1 MRMKFFNIFKS
12 IVLVGIFSLLSL
24 GHAADTPE
32 QTIEKASTQLINALK
47 KEETTLRKDPKK
59 LYSFIEA
66 TAVPYFDFNTMSQWV
81 MGRSWKDATPEQR
94 TRFMNEFKRLLVN
107 AYGSALLEYTD
118 DKVTVFPIPP
128 NAKSKNEVTV
138 RSEITSSSH
147 KPVAVNYSMIKTG
160 GKWLIYDVSI
170 EGVSIVTS
178 YRGEIRELVN
188 SKGIDGMINA
198 LAQKNK

>member
-1 MRMKFFNIFKS
+1 MKLLNIFKS
-12 IVLVGIFSLLSL
+12 MVLVGLFSLFSV

-47 KEETTLRKDPKK
+47 KEEAVLKKDPKQ
-59 LYSFIEA
+59 LYSFIEK

-81 MGRSWKDATPEQR
+81 MGRSWRDATPEQR
-94 TRFMNEFKRLLVN
+94 KRFMEEFKKLLVN

-118 DKVTVFPIPP
+118 DKVNVFPLPP
-128 NAKSKNEVTV
+128 NAKNKNEVTV
-138 RSEITSSSH
+138 KSEITSSSH
-147 KPVAVNYSMIKTG
+147 KPVAVNYSMIKSG
-160 GKWLIYDVSI
+160 GKWLVYDVSI

-188 SKGIDGMINA
+188 AKGIDGMIST

>member
-1 MRMKFFNIFKS
+1 MKLLNILKS
-12 IVLVGIFSLLSL
+12 IVLVSVFSLFSV
-24 GHAADTPE
+24 GYAADTPE
-32 QTIEKASTQLINALK
+32 QTIDKASMQLINALK
-47 KEETTLRKDPKK
+47 KEESALKRDPKK
-59 LYSFIEA
+59 LYSFIEK

-81 MGRSWKDATPEQR
+81 MGRAWRDATPDQR
-94 TRFMNEFKRLLVN
+94 NRFMQEFKKLLIN
-107 AYGSALLEYTD
+107 AYGTALLEYTD
-118 DKVTVFPIPP
+118 DKVNVFPLPP

-147 KPVAVNYSMIKTG
+147 KPVAVNYSMIKSG

-170 EGVSIVTS
+170 EGISIVTS

-188 SKGIDGMINA
+188 SKGIDGMISA